1 VRPQTVLLVFLSIVP
16 QQCFGQIIGGRKADA
31 HSRPYMAYLEIKN
44 GRNTTACGGFLIR
57 PDAVLSAAHCMDKKG
72 TVKVTVTLGAHN
84 IRRQERSQQKIRAGK
99 WVIHPQ
105 YSRKDGKNDIVLLKL
120 KKKAEI
126 NENVQCISI
135 AKENERVRV
144 GDLCTV
150 SGWGWTS
157 KAGDMSDVLMEVA
170 LKVQYAE
177 ICEQLSNNFQCQSMI
192 CVGDEEEEKATYKGD
207 SGGPLV
213 CNKKAHGIV
222 SHGYE
227 DCLFPEIFTR
237 ISHFEPWIQKQL
249 KRFSRKAIPC
259 FPFSD

>member
-57 PDAVLSAAHCMDKKG
+57 PDAVLSA
-72 TVKVTVTLGAHN
+72 
-84 IRRQERSQQKIRAGK
+84 
-99 WVIHPQ
+99 
-105 YSRKDGKNDIVLLKL
+105 L